1 MSVLCIRKINESL
14 NQQSIEIDKQHW
26 TEGRTDHQRYTPRD
40 RKTDNREAVRQ
51 RGSQTER
58 QTFIFSMI
66 RLVPRMVYR
75 FSGFCRQCFSAHVVF
90 PDAGRPIII
99 RTWRRESTTQQCAH
113 NQYTPRTRQADVT
126 WSHPLTI
133 SAQRKSDVMAH
144 RKCQRK
150 LAMQF
155 TGTVRDQLVLRSPMY
170 MMWESYG
177 HAPLP
182 HSRWVSLE
190 V

>member
-14 NQQSIEIDKQHW
+14 NQQSVEIDKQHW
-26 TEGRTDHQRYTPRD
+26 TEGRTDHQTTEVHTKGQED
-40 RKTDNREAVRQ
+40 RQQ
-51 RGSQTER
+51 RKSQTER
-58 QTFIFSMI
+58 QTFIFSMM

-113 NQYTPRTRQADVT
+113 NQYTPGTRQADVT

-133 SAQRKSDVMAH
+133 STQRKSDVMAH
-144 RKCQRK
+144 RKC
-150 LAMQF
+150 
-155 TGTVRDQLVLRSPMY
+155 
-170 MMWESYG
+170 
-177 HAPLP
+177 
-182 HSRWVSLE
+182 
-190 V
+190 